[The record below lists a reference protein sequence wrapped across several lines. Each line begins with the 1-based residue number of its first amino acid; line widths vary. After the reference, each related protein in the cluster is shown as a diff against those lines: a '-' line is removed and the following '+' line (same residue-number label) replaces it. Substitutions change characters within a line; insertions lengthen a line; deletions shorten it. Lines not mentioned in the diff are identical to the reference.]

1 MREERG
7 AQQGESES
15 DPREELEL
23 RGASGV
29 SKNLVRFQ
37 KRKKRKKKSKE
48 KKAGKK
54 LRAGGCI
61 QPGGMKVTL
70 PGRR

>member
-37 KRKKRKKKSKE
+37 KRKKKKRKKV
-48 KKAGKK
+48 KKKK
-54 LRAGGCI
+54 LVRSYAREAVYSRAG
-61 QPGGMKVTL
+61 
-70 PGRR
+70 